1 MDIAYEFS
9 RKRKEFG
16 KHPSFTDSGPIELLS
31 IEPTTE
37 HDEEWEV
44 RPSTEIEIDCIPSFA
59 EHEINT
65 ERYIAIDRGMAHKEG
80 GWPKEINTEEFED
93 KKRYLRK
100 IENDDSFNEI
110 VLSLTKKVESRV
122 KQNNSIN
129 MFEEYFANQTDDHS
143 AEPPSAKTITI
154 FRDPNRKTRPV
165 SRVCW
170 HPDSS
175 YRIAAVH
182 CDLSFEAMNIN
193 PSFEDNVIDS
203 YIWDITNPNRPYYTI
218 KPVSPI
224 TCIAFNKKNT
234 DSFVCGSYNG
244 ILGVWDLRKS
254 GNKCVESTVIE
265 KTHNDPIY
273 DVEWIQSRT
282 GTEFVSVSTDGVI
295 CWWDARK
302 LGTGPMDQMVLCND
316 NGAAGGDDS
325 DPKSGGAGGGD
336 DSEQK
341 ESTHSTLYG
350 GTSLEYRTDAGATKY
365 LVGTEQ
371 GTIISVERK
380 AKKDGD
386 SQKQIKLIYG
396 DSAQSAKDEAFKHH
410 GPIYSCS
417 RNYFLQKQI
426 LTVGD
431 WMARVWTEDVQTPIM
446 STRYESCYLTSGV
459 WSPTRPGVFY
469 VTKQNGELDV
479 WDYYFKGQFQPA
491 YTVKI
496 SEQSSLTDVKI
507 SLKSDGKYVGV
518 GCHDG
523 SVTILE
529 LCKSLY
535 QSPNLNAE
543 KQAMTQLFERETN
556 REKTLQAQK
565 LAARRAAKQAAL
577 KKNKQPKKKNNND
590 GKQEFNLSDF
600 SNIQADFMKF
610 IDANKPEKP
619 VIRQPNPSNND
630 NDNMDDRNQEENQE
644 NNDVVGNQ

>member
-1 MDIAYEFS
+1 MDIAFEFS
-9 RKRKEFG
+9 RKRREFG
-16 KHPSFTDSGPIELLS
+16 KHPNFTDSGPIEVVN
-31 IEPTTE
+31 IAPTSE
-37 HDEEWEV
+37 FDSEWEV
-44 RPSTEIEIDCIPSFA
+44 RPSTTIEIDCIPSMS

-65 ERYIAIDRGMAHKEG
+65 ERYIAIDKGMQHKEG

-100 IENDDSFNEI
+100 IEMDDTFNEI
-110 VLSLTKKVESRV
+110 VLGLTKKIESRV

-154 FRDPNRKTRPV
+154 FRDPNKKFRPV

-170 HPDSS
+170 HPESS
-175 YRIAAVH
+175 YRIASVH
-182 CDLSFEAMNIN
+182 CDLSFDRMNNNDFNNRIN
-193 PSFEDNVIDS
+193 NNYLCNDS

-224 TCIAFNKKNT
+224 CSIAFNKKNT
-234 DSFVCGSYNG
+234 DSFVCGCYNG

-265 KTHNDPIY
+265 KTHSDPVY

-302 LGTGPMDQMVLCND
+302 LGTGPMDQMILCND
-316 NGAAGGDDS
+316 LEDNEQSNGNDDAS
-325 DPKSGGAGGGD
+325 KD
-336 DSEQK
+336 DQK
-341 ESTHSTLYG
+341 NNNKILYG

-396 DSAQSAKDEAFKHH
+396 ESTNGKHH
-410 GPIYSCS
+410 GPIYSLS
-417 RNYFLQKQI
+417 RNYFLPKCI
-426 LTVGD
+426 LSIGD
-431 WMARVWTEDVQTPIM
+431 WMARIWTEDIKTPIM
-446 STRYESCYLTSGV
+446 STRYESSYLTSGV

-469 VTKQNGELDV
+469 ITKKNGELDV
-479 WDYYFKGQFQPA
+479 WDYYFKGQFQPC

-496 SEQSSLTDVKI
+496 SEQYSLSDCKI
-507 SLKSDGKYVGV
+507 SIKSNGKFVAT
-518 GCHDG
+518 GCSDG

-529 LCKSLY
+529 LCNSLY
-535 QSPNLNAE
+535 QSNNLNAE
-543 KQAMTQLFERETN
+543 KQAITQLFERETN

-565 LAARRAAKQAAL
+565 LAQKRMAKQNA
-577 KKNKQPKKKNNND
+577 KKQQQKQPDNNNNND
-590 GKQEFNLSDF
+590 DNKKAFDLADF
-600 SNIQADFMKF
+600 SQIENDFLSF
-610 IDANKPEKP
+610 IEKNKPQKPQQNNNDNNKPENEKE
-619 VIRQPNPSNND
+619 ND
-630 NDNMDDRNQEENQE
+630 EI
-644 NNDVVGNQ
+644 VGNQ